1 MNLSKKIYDC
11 RKKAG
16 LSQDALAEQIG
27 VSRQAVS
34 KWETGEATPEVN
46 KLLLLAQA
54 FHVTTD
60 WLLSETDDPYQPPVP
75 EAPAAP
81 APAPQQSADTWV
93 DRVPGVMGRMLR
105 RFGWIYGV
113 FVTVLGALFLAFG
126 ALIRSIFGQ
135 FVGQMNGMNDG
146 VYVDG
151 IGYLDPAT
159 GQLASNAA
167 NPGTA
172 IGGFVMDV
180 GGVFLVA
187 GLILTVYLL
196 YKRNQK

>member
-1 MNLSKKIYDC
+1 MNLSEKIYDC

-60 WLLSETDDPYQPPVP
+60 WLLSETEDAYQPPAP
-75 EAPAAP
+75 EAPAP

-113 FVTVLGALFLAFG
+113 FVTAFGALFLAFG
-126 ALIRSIFGQ
+126 ALIRSLFGP
-135 FVGQMNGMNDG
+135 FGGQMSGMQGG
-146 VYVDG
+146 VHVDG

-159 GQLASNAA
+159 GQLAFNAG

-172 IGGFVMDV
+172 IGGFVMGV
-180 GGVFLVA
+180 GGVILLA